1 MRQNLKSGNVH
12 LGRSVDPGKD
22 KDNVDKDKNKDKDKD
37 REKYI
42 PYNCHFFYTD
52 TIFGE

>member
-22 KDNVDKDKNKDKDKD
+22 KDKKRQKKTKTKKDKM
-37 REKYI
+37 
-42 PYNCHFFYTD
+42 FT
-52 TIFGE
+52 